1 MRVEEEIIDGVVY
14 KKHITEESDLA
25 TQEQKDDWKAVCLS
39 CELYNKDNTCGS
51 CGCIVDALMALTTSK
66 CPENKW

>member
-1 MRVEEEIIDGVVY
+1 MRIEEEIIDGVVY

-25 TQEQKDDWKAVCLS
+25 TQEQKDAWKAVCLS
-39 CELYNKDNTCGS
+39 CEFYNEDNTCGS
-51 CGCIVDALMALTTSK
+51 CGCIVDAMMALVTSK

>member
-1 MRVEEEIIDGVVY
+1 MRIEEEIIDGVVY
-14 KKHITEESDLA
+14 KKHIAEAVDLS
-25 TQEQKDDWKAVCLS
+25 TQQQRDTWKATCIS
-39 CELYNKDNTCGS
+39 CELYQENNTCGA